1 MSSTVLAAVIG
12 SSLFAFLVAAL
23 CIYYVNIG
31 VKKYEE
37 NFTESARAN
46 LSDLFIFIDP
56 AKLYIANIISLVLVF
71 VIAWLATGVLVIA
84 LIVSAIGAWAPSWL
98 YGFFRTRRQNQ
109 FLFDLPDFLLA
120 LANSMRAGGNMST
133 ALDTVLAEIS
143 GPIKQEFG
151 LLQREL
157 RMGTDYSEALDNLC
171 HRMPLQEL
179 ALVTSGIK
187 ISREIG
193 GQLADIL
200 ERLGETIRRKLEME
214 GKIKSLTAQGKYQ
227 GIVMAA
233 LPLFLALIIY
243 HIEPAAMSRLWSEPV
258 GWAVCVVIVVF
269 ELLGYHFIKK
279 IVTIDV

>member
-1 MSSTVLAAVIG
+1 MSNTVLVAVAG
-12 SSLFAFLVAAL
+12 SSLLAFLVTAF
-23 CIYYVNIG
+23 CIYYINIG
-31 VKKYEE
+31 FKRYEE
-37 NFTESARAN
+37 NFTESARVN
-46 LSDLFIFIDP
+46 LTDLFIFIDP
-56 AKLYIANIISLVLVF
+56 AKLYIANIVSLLLVF
-71 VIAWLATGVLVIA
+71 IVAWLASGVVVIA
-84 LIVSAIGAWAPSWL
+84 LIAAVAGAWAPSWL
-98 YGFFRTRRQNQ
+98 YGFFRSRRQNQ

-151 LLQREL
+151 LLQKEL
-157 RMGTDYSEALDNLC
+157 RMGADYADALDNLC
-171 HRMPLQEL
+171 VRMPLPEL
-179 ALVTSGIK
+179 VLVTSGIK

-193 GQLADIL
+193 GQLADTL

-214 GKIKSLTAQGKYQ
+214 GKIRALTAQGKYQ

-243 HIEPAAMSRLWSEPV
+243 HIEPAAMSRLWKDPV
-258 GWAVCVVIVVF
+258 GWVVCAVILVF

>member
-1 MSSTVLAAVIG
+1 MAAVIG
-12 SSLFAFLVAAL
+12 SSLLAFLLAAL
-23 CIYYVNIG
+23 CIYYINIG
-31 VKKYEE
+31 IRRYEE
-37 NFTESARAN
+37 NFTESAQAN
-46 LSDLFIFIDP
+46 LTDLFIFIDP
-56 AKLYIANIISLVLVF
+56 AKFYIANIICLLLVFIITWMVSGALVL
-71 VIAWLATGVLVIA
+71 A
-84 LIVSAIGAWAPSWL
+84 LIASAAGAWAPSWL
-98 YGFFRTRRQNQ
+98 YGYFKTRRQNQ

-157 RMGTDYSEALDNLC
+157 RIGTDYTEALDNLC
-171 HRMPLQEL
+171 QRMPLQEL

-193 GQLADIL
+193 GQLADTL

-214 GKIKSLTAQGKYQ
+214 GKIKALTAQGKYQ

-258 GWAVCVVIVVF
+258 GWAVCAVIVVF

>member
-1 MSSTVLAAVIG
+1 MSNTLLVAVIG
-12 SSLFAFLVAAL
+12 SSLFAFLIAAL
-23 CIYYVNIG
+23 CIYYVNVGI
-31 VKKYEE
+31 KRYEE
-37 NFTESARAN
+37 NFTESARVN
-46 LSDLFIFIDP
+46 LTDLFIFIDP
-56 AKLYIANIISLVLVF
+56 AKLYIANIICLLLVF
-71 VIAWLATGVLVIA
+71 IIAWLASGAVVIA
-84 LIVSAIGAWAPSWL
+84 LIASVLGAWAPNWL
-98 YGFFRTRRQNQ
+98 YGFFKSRRQNQ

-133 ALDTVLAEIS
+133 ALDTVLAELS

-157 RMGTDYSEALDNLC
+157 RMGTDYAEALNNLC
-171 HRMPLQEL
+171 HRMPQQEL
-179 ALVTSGIK
+179 VLVASGIK
-187 ISREIG
+187 ISREVG
-193 GQLADIL
+193 GQLADTL
-200 ERLGETIRRKLEME
+200 ERLGETIRKKLEME

-243 HIEPAAMSRLWSEPV
+243 HIEPVAMSRLWSEPI
-258 GWAVCVVIVVF
+258 GWAVCAVVLVF

>member
-1 MSSTVLAAVIG
+1 MSNSVIVAVAG
-12 SSLFAFLVAAL
+12 ASLLAFLVGAL
-23 CIYYVNIG
+23 CIYYVNEG

-56 AKLYIANIISLVLVF
+56 SKLYVANIICLFLVF
-71 VIAWLATGVLVIA
+71 AVAWLLTNALVVA
-84 LIVSAIGAWAPSWL
+84 LIVSCFGAWAPSWL
-98 YGFFRTRRQNQ
+98 YKLFRARRQNQ
-109 FLFDLPDFLLA
+109 FLFELPDFLLA
-120 LANSMRAGGNMST
+120 LSNSMRAGGNMST
-133 ALDTVLAEIS
+133 SLDTVLSEIS

-151 LLQREL
+151 LFQREL
-157 RMGTDYSEALDNLC
+157 RMGTDYTEALDNLC

-179 ALVTSGIK
+179 ALVASGIK

-193 GQLADIL
+193 GQLADTL

-243 HIEPAAMSRLWSEPV
+243 NIEPVAMSRLWSEPI
-258 GWAVCVVIVVF
+258 GWAVCVVIIVF

>member
-1 MSSTVLAAVIG
+1 MSSAVLVSVIG
-12 SSLFAFLVAAL
+12 SSLLAFLVAAS
-23 CIYYVNIG
+23 CIYYVSIG
-31 VKKYEE
+31 FRRYEE
-37 NFTESARAN
+37 TFTQSARAN
-46 LSDLFIFIDP
+46 LADLFIFIDP
-56 AKLYIANIISLVLVF
+56 AKLYIANIVSLLLVF
-71 VIAWLATGVLVIA
+71 LVTWLASGALVIA
-84 LIVSAIGAWAPSWL
+84 LIAAAAGAWAPSWL
-98 YGFFRTRRQNQ
+98 YGFFRSRRQNQ

-151 LLQREL
+151 LLQKEL
-157 RMGTDYSEALDNLC
+157 RMGIDYTLALDNLC
-171 HRMPLQEL
+171 QRVPLQEL
-179 ALVTSGIK
+179 VLITSGIK

-193 GQLADIL
+193 GQLADTL

-227 GIVMAA
+227 GVVMAA

-243 HIEPAAMSRLWSEPV
+243 HIEPAAMSRLWSEPI
-258 GWAVCVVIVVF
+258 GWAVCAVIIVF
-269 ELLGYHFIKK
+269 EFLGYYFIKK

>member
-12 SSLFAFLVAAL
+12 SSLLAFLLAAL
-23 CIYYVNIG
+23 CIYYINIG
-31 VKKYEE
+31 IRRYEE
-37 NFTESARAN
+37 NFTESAQAN
-46 LSDLFIFIDP
+46 LTDLFIFIDP
-56 AKLYIANIISLVLVF
+56 AKFYIANIICLLLVFIITWMVSGALVL
-71 VIAWLATGVLVIA
+71 A
-84 LIVSAIGAWAPSWL
+84 LIASAAGAWAPSWL
-98 YGFFRTRRQNQ
+98 YGYFKTRRQNQ

-157 RMGTDYSEALDNLC
+157 RIGTDYTEALDNLC
-171 HRMPLQEL
+171 QRMPLQEL

-193 GQLADIL
+193 GQLADTL

-214 GKIKSLTAQGKYQ
+214 GKIKALTAQGKYQ

-258 GWAVCVVIVVF
+258 GWAVCAVIVVF